1 MPNYKNLSLIC
12 LLGIVAFLFIE
23 SFYNVFGNINAYL
36 FMNFSN
42 ILTII
47 PAVIILVFLLIAEY
61 FFFMSR
67 KIEKKYKPYILIYII
82 VGIRI
87 CSQFIIIPSVIF
99 ILNFLMVLTIL
110 IFFMGFLL
118 LLEMSES
125 YITFSQFLG
134 GLIIGLGIQFIFLTI
149 DISSSF
155 SSDFSKIIPIF
166 IFAGILIL
174 INNYIFYPENF
185 ENFLSNRNKD
195 INNSNKKPISL
206 FHFIVLGILFI
217 FSMMWIF
224 NPMAL
229 SAYDIINLSNNG
241 VISNSM
247 SIWPSYGFT
256 YYIFL
261 IFLTAILSYI
271 IIIKFLF
278 TLNQNIIKIIF
289 ISSIGATGLLTGLA
303 IFIIENDFTIL
314 SSIYISIMTIIGV
327 FSFIL
332 YISYLFNFYTFNSSK
347 TLLKGIFIFF
357 LTCFFFIIL
366 HVEILWEE
374 YMSLLSH
381 LIIQIITGLVLIIIY
396 EIKDLK
402 ISLTLKERSILLSK
416 PIVISF
422 IGIFIIYGI
431 SLGFVVDAHRLDS
444 VQNPNPTFMI
454 WNIHNAIGDDDIF
467 NLDRLVQDIKEND
480 PDILGLN
487 EVDLGAIKTS
497 CIDLP
502 SYFAHRLN
510 MYYFYGYTFYKHTGN
525 VILSKYPILEADII
539 PLPLAINSEIPR
551 SLIKS
556 KLEIDSS
563 IWTVYLTHLS
573 TSSED
578 RLIQVP
584 FIIDEIEKEISVEKI
599 VWMGDLNFEPAS
611 AEYSLI
617 NSSSILN
624 LTDSYRF
631 LNSDPGYT
639 GHFDEN
645 YIPRKRIDYIMCS
658 TDLIPK
664 ISEVYCS
671 ISSDH
676 CALITQF

>member
-1 MPNYKNLSLIC
+1 MYNSKNISIIC
-12 LLGIVAFLFIE
+12 LVGIVSFLFIE

-47 PAVIILVFLLIAEY
+47 PAVIILVFFLITEY

-87 CSQFIIIPSVIF
+87 FSQFIINPSIIF
-99 ILNFLMVLTIL
+99 ILNFLMVLTTL
-110 IFFMGFLL
+110 LFFIGFLL
-118 LLEMSES
+118 LLEMNES

-149 DISSSF
+149 NTSSSF
-155 SSDFSKIIPIF
+155 TSDFTKIIPIF
-166 IFAGILIL
+166 VFAGLLIL
-174 INNYIFYPENF
+174 INNYIFYPNNF
-185 ENFLSNRNKD
+185 ENFLSDRIKD
-195 INNSNKKPISL
+195 IYNSNKKNISL
-206 FHFIVLGILFI
+206 FHFIILGVLFI

-229 SAYDIINLSNNG
+229 SAYDIINLSING
-241 VISNSM
+241 LISNSM

-261 IFLTAILSYI
+261 IFLTVILSYFI
-271 IIIKFLF
+271 IMKFIF
-278 TLNQNIIKIIF
+278 TLNQNLIKIIF
-289 ISSIGATGLLTGLA
+289 ITFIGATGLLTGLG
-303 IFIIENDFTIL
+303 IFIIESDFTIL

-327 FSFIL
+327 FSIIL
-332 YISYLFNFYTFNSSK
+332 YISYLFNFYTFNSPRI
-347 TLLKGIFIFF
+347 LLKGIFIFF

-374 YMSLLSH
+374 YISLLSH
-381 LIIQIITGLVLIIIY
+381 LIIQILTGLVLIIIY
-396 EIKDLK
+396 EIKNLK
-402 ISLTLKERSILLSK
+402 ISLTLKERSIQLSK

-422 IGIFIIYGI
+422 IGIFVIYGI
-431 SLGFVVDAHRLDS
+431 SLGVVVNAHRLES

-467 NLDRLVQDIKEND
+467 NLDRVVQDIKEND

-497 CIDLP
+497 FIDLT
-502 SYFAHRLN
+502 SHFAHKLD
-510 MYYFYGYTFYKHTGN
+510 MYYFYGYTFYKHEGN
-525 VILSKYPILEADII
+525 VILSKYPILEAEII
-539 PLPLAINSEIPR
+539 PLPLAIESERPR
-551 SLIKS
+551 SLIKA
-556 KLEIDSS
+556 KFEIDSS
-563 IWTVYLTHLS
+563 IWTVFLTHLS
-573 TSSED
+573 TSSDD

-584 FIIDEIEKEISVEKI
+584 FIIDEIEKETIIEKI
-599 VWMGDLNFEPAS
+599 VWMGDLNFEPTS
-611 AEYSLI
+611 TEYSLI

-624 LTDSYRF
+624 FTDSYRS

-639 GHFDEN
+639 GHFNEN
-645 YIPRKRIDYIMCS
+645 HIPRKRIDYILCS
-658 TDLIPK
+658 PDLIPQ